1 MINNASI
8 IFNVLKPWWGF
19 RKTLVN
25 RNGLGRWVCSSLHQ
39 SCILHIFFKYFHP
52 LTQRWLSRVRTVY
65 FKKISWFLQLLKS
78 NASDDCF
85 FLKKIGK
92 KWPPKTVI
100 GIRIIACFLLKYP
113 QTPIYNQFHNILRLL
128 DILPNFPFT
137 TSETMCDHYL

>member
-1 MINNASI
+1 MKWLRI
-8 IFNVLKPWWGF
+8 WWGF

-25 RNGLGRWVCSSLHQ
+25 RNGLGRWVCSSLYQ
-39 SCILHIFFKYFHP
+39 SSILHIFFKYYFHP
-52 LTQRWLSRVRTVY
+52 LTQRWLSRIRTVY

-78 NASDDCF
+78 NASNDCF
-85 FLKKIGK
+85 FLKKNWQEMTSK
-92 KWPPKTVI
+92 KVFI

-137 TSETMCDHYL
+137 TSEMMCDHYL